1 MVSIV
6 VAHASNRVIGRRGAL
21 PWRLPSDLRR
31 FRELTTGG
39 VVLMGRRTF
48 ESLPDAH
55 RPLRERRNLVVSS
68 NPNLDAPGAEVHT
81 SLDAALSACGADCFV
96 IGGGTI
102 YEQALPRAQ
111 RVYATHVDTDVEG
124 DVFFPKL
131 APEQWRCVKES
142 EPLHENDLSFVF
154 RTYDRVGGD
163 DHAREQADD
172 SGR

>member
-1 MVSIV
+1 
-6 VAHASNRVIGRRGAL
+6 
-21 PWRLPSDLRR
+21 
-31 FRELTTGG
+31 
-39 VVLMGRRTF
+39 MGRKTF

-68 NPNLDAPGAEVHT
+68 NPNLDAPGAEVHAN
-81 SLDAALSACGADCFV
+81 LEAALSACGADCFV

-111 RVYATHVDTDVEG
+111 RVYATHVDADVEG
-124 DVFFPKL
+124 DVFFPEL
-131 APEQWRCVKES
+131 TPEQWQCVNES

-154 RTYDRVGGD
+154 RTYDRVGGTHDRVGGD
-163 DHAREQADD
+163 DHAGEQTDD